1 MRHHINRESIR
12 STIINYQI
20 IKENTP
26 NIGIHYMTILYL
38 VAIVGLLMLLKIHH
52 RNTFISFFTLEAR
65 GDKRRMLL
73 LYNCLSCN
81 WQRKSVSIVYI
92 CCEVK
97 HIKLKQKRQFSHFLN
112 NTCICLLAK
121 FRLFW
126 VLSKTKVYLIQN
138 DINPGSKIS
147 YFFQLCINYLNHTIS
162 TPDSIYTL

>member
-1 MRHHINRESIR
+1 
-12 STIINYQI
+12 
-20 IKENTP
+20 
-26 NIGIHYMTILYL
+26 MTILYL
-38 VAIVGLLMLLKIHH
+38 VAIVGLLMLLKIRH

-121 FRLFW
+121 FCLFW

-138 DINPGSKIS
+138 NINPGSKIS
-147 YFFQLCINYLNHTIS
+147 YFFQLCIIIEMNERLY
-162 TPDSIYTL
+162 IYIVVLKSKNVYKSYML